1 MSIYN
6 FVNSKNLE
14 YYKNRFSATKWKFL
28 DKVRLWKGDVKL
40 EYDSKYLVDS
50 IIGGLKSVTERQSVA
65 KYIGLLLLDTVKPY
79 VPTDT
84 GKLAEKGMLLHTT
97 NKYAHAEID
106 LHVRNTKAV
115 PYALYQYY
123 GKVWG
128 PNYATWE
135 MRKFD
140 WNNLKMSNSPAT
152 HVGWVSPK
160 GKGSKHPTNRDI
172 GNAHTVTLKDGR
184 QIVIK
189 GYTNP
194 NSQPR
199 WIEYVR
205 NTPSVWVPFTQEVT
219 KAVRAKWGES
229 VKASDRE
236 KLWDIRMRYVARV
249 TRSKGHIS
257 D

>member
-1 MSIYN
+1 MPKKES
-6 FVNSKNLE
+6 L
-14 YYKNRFSATKWKFL
+14 YYVNRFSSTKWKFL
-28 DKVRLWKGDVKL
+28 DKVRLWKGDIKL

-50 IIGGLKSVTERQSVA
+50 IIGGLKSVTEQRSA
-65 KYIGLLLLDTVKPY
+65 ARYIGLLLLETVKPY

-84 GKLAEKGMLLHTT
+84 GKLAEKGMLLHTE
-97 NKYAHAEID
+97 NRGGHAQVD

-123 GKVWG
+123 GMVWG

-135 MRKFD
+135 GPKSNPKD
-140 WNNLKMSNSPAT
+140 LKMRYAPAQ
-152 HVGWVSPK
+152 HSGWVSPR
-160 GKGSKHPTNRDI
+160 GKGSKHPTNQKI
-172 GNAHTVTLKDGR
+172 GEPRTYTLKDGR
-184 QIVIK
+184 QIIIK

-205 NTPSVWVPFTQEVT
+205 HTPSVWTPFTQEVT
-219 KAVRAKWGES
+219 KAVRAKWGDS
-229 VKASDRE
+229 VKAADRE
-236 KLWDIRMRYVARV
+236 KLWTIRTRYVDSV
-249 TRSKGHIS
+249 TRTRGHIS